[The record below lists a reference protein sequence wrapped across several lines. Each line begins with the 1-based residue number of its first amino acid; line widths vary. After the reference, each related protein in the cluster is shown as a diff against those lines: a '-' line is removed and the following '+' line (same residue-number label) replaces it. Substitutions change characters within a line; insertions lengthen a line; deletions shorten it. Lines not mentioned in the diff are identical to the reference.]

1 MFRFLFSDK
10 KFYRTLVV
18 LALPILVQ
26 NFLASSLNMVDTLM
40 IGRLGDNEVAA
51 VGIANQFFFLFNL
64 VGNGAA
70 AGCSIFISQYW
81 GQKDAASIKR
91 VLGFGF
97 FVNLAIGLIFTLT
110 ALLIPRLIIT
120 LFNRQAVV
128 IDLGEGY
135 LRIVCLSYVFTG
147 VTFLLANALRSVGQ
161 AAVPMLV
168 SLAAVLTNAGL
179 NWVFIFGKLGAP
191 AMGVRGAALA
201 TLIARVLETA
211 LLLAL
216 AFRRG
221 SPYRGRLAEFL
232 GFGKELSRKVLG
244 AMGPVVLNEGCWAL
258 GFMLYTVAYGFIGDG
273 TRAIA
278 ASQIYNSIQN
288 LFMVL
293 CFSMASASLVMIG
306 NRIGAGEEADAKA
319 YARRFTGLAVLVG
332 LVVGAAVIVSA
343 PFILSFFN
351 SSDEVRRAAVAM
363 LRIFGTVLP
372 VRMMNVVLIVGVF
385 RGGGDAAFGLKV
397 EAGTMWL
404 IGVPL
409 AFFGALVL
417 GWPVELVALL
427 VTAEEAAKCAFA
439 LVRLHSDKWVRN
451 MTA

>member
-18 LALPILVQ
+18 LALPILAQ

-201 TLIARVLETA
+201 
-211 LLLAL
+211 
-216 AFRRG
+216 FRRG
-221 SPYRGRLAEFL
+221 SPYRGRLSEFL